1 MISTSTNSPPNLDS
15 DDMRL
20 VITKHDYR
28 LAAFLVTV
36 LISSA
41 APLRAQDSK
50 TTFETIEL
58 DPITISGDW
67 LGEATETNVKDY
79 PGARSV
85 LSEKEL
91 HTSGN
96 RTLEDAL
103 RQVPSVRIEDEAGTG
118 VLPNIGIRGLN
129 PLRSERVMVLQDG
142 IPLSLAPYTGT
153 GLSLFPTT
161 LETIE
166 RVDVVRG
173 GGAVHYG
180 PNNVSGV
187 INLISRP
194 IPREFSGAVK
204 QKLSVDEATGN
215 LLSNTYGR
223 VGGFITPNFGLQ
235 AQLNAI
241 TGKGGRDHSDTD
253 VLNFILDGEWYLS
266 NRDSLKGRLQYY
278 DVKADLPGAL
288 SPAQYVADRTQ
299 SRRPH
304 DGFDAKTMRGSLVYN
319 REIGNNAEFNWTN
332 FINVSERS
340 FQFGQPFDPSVTDT
354 TVSSSPRDFFVAGS
368 EARYTYRF
376 DTGPTSHKLI
386 FGGRYVRENVD
397 FVVDSLDLATGTTS
411 RARDW
416 RFETDAV
423 AAYVSDTMTLMDG
436 NLEITPGLRYEFVD
450 TTFRNNADNSQ
461 SSNDT
466 GEFLPGLAV
475 GYQTTDSVFLFAN
488 ANRSLRVPQ
497 VAQVTRSAPVENELA
512 WNYELG
518 MRYALDADFSVTATA
533 FRIDFSDQI
542 EFDRPSLTFQNLGK
556 TRHEGLE
563 LEARWTPAAIPE
575 LELRGNYTFV
585 DTKQR
590 AGANVGN
597 QVPFASRH
605 QLNLAV
611 DYTLDRWAL
620 GLNGSYRSSAFSDA
634 ANTRMET
641 ADGAAGK
648 LPSAWVWN
656 MQMSKDLDIPGR
668 DIRLTGAVH
677 NIFNEDYYVRGVDV
691 SPIGRVAEPG
701 RSFSLALEA
710 KF

>member
-1 MISTSTNSPPNLDS
+1 MTSAPTNNPPRLGLDV
-15 DDMRL
+15 L
-20 VITKHDYR
+20 CPAVTKQNYM
-28 LAAFLVTV
+28 LAAFLATA
-36 LISSA
+36 LITSA
-41 APLRAQDSK
+41 APVRAQDSE
-50 TTFETIEL
+50 TGLDTIEL
-58 DPITISGDW
+58 DAITVSGDW
-67 LGEATETNVKDY
+67 LGEATDANAKDY

-85 LSEKEL
+85 LSEKDL
-91 HTSGN
+91 HAGGN

-103 RQVPSVRIEDEAGTG
+103 RQVPGVRIEDETSTG
-118 VLPNIGIRGLN
+118 VLPNIGMRGLN

-194 IPREFSGAVK
+194 IPRDFSGAVK
-204 QKLSVDEATGN
+204 QKLSFDEATGN
-215 LLSNTYGR
+215 VLSNTYAR
-223 VGGFITPNFGLQ
+223 VGGFITPSFGLQ
-235 AQLNAI
+235 AQLNTV
-241 TGKGGRDHSDTD
+241 TGEGGRDHSDTD

-266 NRDSLKGRLQYY
+266 DRASLKGRLQYY

-288 SPAQYVADRTQ
+288 SPAQYEADSTQ
-299 SRRPH
+299 SQRPH
-304 DGFDAKTMRGSLVYN
+304 DGFDARTLRGSLVYN
-319 REIGNNAEFNWTN
+319 REIGDNAEFNWSN
-332 FINVSERS
+332 FVNVSERS

-354 TVSSSPRDFFVAGS
+354 TVSSSPRDFLVAGS

-376 DTGPTSHKLI
+376 ETGATSHKLI

-397 FVVDSLDLATGTTS
+397 FVVDRRDLATGTTT

-416 RFETDAV
+416 RFETDAF
-423 AAYVSDTMTLMDG
+423 AAYVSDTMTLMG
-436 NLEITPGLRYEFVD
+436 GKLEITPGLRYEFVD
-450 TTFRNNADNSQ
+450 TSFRNNADGSQ

-466 GEFLPGLAV
+466 GEFLPGLAI

-488 ANRSLRVPQ
+488 INRSLRVPQ

-518 MRYALDADFSVTATA
+518 MRYAHSADFSVTATA
-533 FRIDFSDQI
+533 FHIDFSDQI

-556 TRHEGLE
+556 TRHQGLE
-563 LEARWTPAAIPE
+563 LEARWAPVTIPG
-575 LELRGNYTFV
+575 LELRGNYTLV
-585 DTKQR
+585 DTEQR
-590 AGANVGN
+590 TGTNAGNE
-597 QVPFASRH
+597 VPFASRH

-611 DYTLDRWAL
+611 DYALDSWAF
-620 GLNGSYRSSAFSDA
+620 GLNGSYRSSAFSDS
-634 ANTRMET
+634 ANTHMET

-656 MQMSKDLDIPGR
+656 MQVSKDLDIPGK

-677 NIFNEDYYVRGVDV
+677 NIFDEDYYVRGVDV
-691 SPIGRVAEPG
+691 SPIGRVAQPG